1 MKLKSI
7 LFSIGLSLA
16 SVQVLAEE
24 LMIAAAADLKYAM
37 VDLVAA
43 FKQQHPHLKVEVI
56 SGSSGKFYH
65 QISHNAPFDMYFSAD
80 IDYPRRLHADGF
92 TASEVTLY
100 AIGRIVVWQ
109 ANSAGELPTLNSLLA
124 PDVAK
129 IAIANPKHA
138 PYGKRAQEALQA
150 TGLWEKIED
159 KLVYGENIAQTAQ
172 FIYSG
177 SAQIGIIALALAV
190 VPEMQEKGRY
200 SLIDDSLHAP
210 LEQGYV
216 VLKRAQNKP
225 AAHAFAAY
233 LKTAPARAV
242 FQQYGFVLPQE

>member
-1 MKLKSI
+1 MKIKSI
-7 LFSIGLSLA
+7 LFGIGLGLA
-16 SVQVLAEE
+16 STQALAEE
-24 LMIAAAADLKYAM
+24 LIIAAAADLKYAM

-43 FKQQHPHLKVEVI
+43 FKQQYPQLKVEVI

-65 QISHNAPFDMYFSAD
+65 QISQNAPFDMYFSAD
-80 IDYPRRLHADGF
+80 IDYPRRLHADGL

-100 AIGRIVVWQ
+100 AIGRIVVWKPG
-109 ANSAGELPTLNSLLA
+109 SEGELPTLDSLLA
-124 PDVAK
+124 SDVAK

-159 KLVYGENIAQTAQ
+159 KLVFGENIAQTAQ

-177 SAQIGIIALALAV
+177 SAQVGIIALALAV

-200 SLIDDSLHAP
+200 SLIDDSLHEP
-210 LEQGYV
+210 LEQAYV
-216 VLKRAQNKP
+216 VLKRAENKP
-225 AAHAFAAY
+225 SAHVFAEY
-233 LKTAPARAV
+233 LKTPSARAV
-242 FQQYGFVLPQE
+242 FQQYGFVLPGE